1 VQTDVLLRD
10 TNLEGIAADDR
21 RQLEVVATGT
31 PLFRGV
37 PLGVDATMV
46 SPLHADDTPWDGEG
60 RGDNRT
66 NAATHDGVAI
76 ARGEKDK
83 VRTYPDLVNNGR
95 LRLTTLATETGG
107 RWSKTCLK
115 VVRELAKA
123 KAREAPEERRAQ
135 VAAAWASRWWSILS
149 IAARNALAATLADD
163 KPLALDGY
171 DAPEPLWTDVLLEN
185 ALHPCLPD
193 GPAETPEE
201 RGGAGSS
208 LEAAVV
214 RA

>member
-1 VQTDVLLRD
+1 
-10 TNLEGIAADDR
+10 
-21 RQLEVVATGT
+21 
-31 PLFRGV
+31 
-37 PLGVDATMV
+37 M
-46 SPLHADDTPWDGEG
+46 
-60 RGDNRT
+60 
-66 NAATHDGVAI
+66 
-76 ARGEKDK
+76 K
-83 VRTYPDLVNNGR
+83 VG
-95 LRLTTLATETGG
+95 
-107 RWSKTCLK
+107 
-115 VVRELAKA
+115 RELAKA
-123 KAREAPEERRAQ
+123 KVREAPEERRTR
-135 VAAAWASRWWSILS
+135 VAAAWASRWWNIRS

-185 ALHPCLPD
+185 ALHPCLLD